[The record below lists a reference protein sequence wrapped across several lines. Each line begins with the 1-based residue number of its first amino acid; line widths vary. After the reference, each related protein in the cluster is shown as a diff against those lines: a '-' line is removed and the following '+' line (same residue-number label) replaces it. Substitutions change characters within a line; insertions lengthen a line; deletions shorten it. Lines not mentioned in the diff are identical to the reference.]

1 MFFLAKTEKNI
12 SQAFFKH
19 NLKCNVKSK
28 GFNKALEIHETSGHE
43 AYTDDIAKMT
53 DKVWFKL
60 WHGCS
65 IGLFFKF
72 KILA

>member
-1 MFFLAKTEKNI
+1 MFFVAKTEKNI

-43 AYTDDIAKMT
+43 AYTDDVAKMT
-53 DKVWFKL
+53 DKVW
-60 WHGCS
+60 
-65 IGLFFKF
+65 
-72 KILA
+72 